1 MAIIASVITIY
12 AQRASGAVAT
22 LQLFP
27 WWERICNAAISY
39 CRYVQIMVWP
49 NPLIAFYYYDL
60 NHVMVSAAVFS
71 LLALVL
77 VTAVCWHMRLKRP
90 YSLFGWLWFLGT
102 LVPVIGIVQVGNQA
116 LAERYTYIPFIGLFI
131 AVIWLV
137 GDAVAN
143 SPKIRVLTQL
153 LAVAVIAACAVKTDA
168 QVKVWK
174 NNISL
179 FSHVLEIDSRG
190 SFPNSIMGVAYV
202 RLGRLA
208 EAQDYLERA
217 LAYNPDD
224 PLDLSYSAYCMM
236 QTALLTHDQR
246 NFPLAGQRLEKA
258 LRLHPDYPL
267 ALSYMAQWSSL
278 MGKTQDE
285 ETYSRKAIAGDSDSI
300 LGWIY
305 LGDAL
310 QTQGKLDEAAQDWR
324 HVLAIDPN
332 NCDAHNNLGT
342 IFERQ
347 GLKPEA
353 LKEFRLSLAIKPDQS
368 VAHSRIGRILMG
380 NHQLPEA
387 VEELTQ
393 AVRYDPANANAHND
407 LGAALFQLGEYE
419 KAAEEFSDAVKLDP
433 ASSRQNL
440 DLAEARM
447 KNEKVVEARK

>member
-1 MAIIASVITIY
+1 M
-12 AQRASGAVAT
+12 
-22 LQLFP
+22 
-27 WWERICNAAISY
+27 
-39 CRYVQIMVWP
+39 
-49 NPLIAFYYYDL
+49 
-60 NHVMVSAAVFS
+60 
-71 LLALVL
+71 
-77 VTAVCWHMRLKRP
+77 
-90 YSLFGWLWFLGT
+90 
-102 LVPVIGIVQVGNQA
+102 PVIGIVQVGNQA

-208 EAQDYLERA
+208 EAQDYLECA

-447 KNEKVVEARK
+447 KNEKSCRGTKIKIHGPCGPSEGK